1 MELRSRYAMTVCSG
15 KELKV
20 KKHLMMLKQR
30 HERKNISVGV
40 ENFLYRKRGF
50 YWRRN
55 SFVIMILLAKV
66 SHIEKMMV
74 QVQCGQVSRM
84 SPVRIFLICL
94 SMKVYLTDEF
104 SLINISKNND
114 LAWDMI
120 HIGQADVNIMECG
133 KVKEVYVY

>member
-1 MELRSRYAMTVCSG
+1 MELRSRYARTVCSG

-50 YWRRN
+50 YWRRS
-55 SFVIMILLAKV
+55 SFVIMILLAEA

-74 QVQCGQVSRM
+74 QVQCGQVSRLL
-84 SPVRIFLICL
+84 PVRIFFSMSINKSL
-94 SMKVYLTDEF
+94 SDRWIFIGRHTMKNMYE
-104 SLINISKNND
+104 
-114 LAWDMI
+114 
-120 HIGQADVNIMECG
+120 
-133 KVKEVYVY
+133 

>member
-1 MELRSRYAMTVCSG
+1 M
-15 KELKV
+15 
-20 KKHLMMLKQR
+20 KKHFYDVEAKAR
-30 HERKNISVGV
+30 AKNISVGV

-50 YWRRN
+50 YWRRS
-55 SFVIMILLAKV
+55 SFVIMILLAKA

-74 QVQCGQVSRM
+74 QVQCGQVSRL